1 MRVLLGREAVTMG
14 AIALVVA
21 LGPLI
26 LNGYYVY
33 LLSIV
38 FAYVILAAGFNV
50 VLGWSGQLAF
60 MSAAFFGFG
69 AWVSGRATTLYGV
82 PAEIALVLGTVG
94 AAILGLAFGALAVRL
109 ARYYLAIV
117 TLALMYLLDYS
128 YRNFA
133 DLMGGVS
140 GFRVPIPQFALLG
153 GARAVSD
160 SDRYYVGLILASLAY
175 LVVRWL
181 RTTSMARGWR
191 VIKRDERVAAALGLN
206 VYLSRLSAFVVA
218 SAFLGLAGAWF
229 VFLNTRFL
237 PDAFGM
243 QELLFDFLILVVGGL
258 GSLNGAVVGAAL
270 LVIAREYL
278 RTFPGL
284 SEVLF
289 GGILLAVALFLPAG
303 LYGTV
308 AARFRSMR
316 EGVT

>member
-1 MRVLLGREAVTMG
+1 MRAPLGREAVTVG
-14 AIALVVA
+14 AIALATA
-21 LGPLI
+21 LGPLV

-33 LLSIV
+33 LLTIV

-69 AWVSGRATTLYGV
+69 AWVSGRATTAYGV
-82 PAEIALVLGTVG
+82 PAEVALLLGTVG
-94 AAILGLAFGALAVRL
+94 AAILGLMFGALAVRL

-117 TLALMYLLDYS
+117 TLALMYVLDYS

-133 DLMGGVS
+133 ELMGGVS
-140 GFRVPIPQFALLG
+140 GFRVRDPQFALLG
-153 GARAVSD
+153 GAPASSD
-160 SDRYYVGLILASLAY
+160 TDRYYVGLVLAIIAY
-175 LVVRWL
+175 LAVRWL
-181 RTTSMARGWR
+181 RTTPTARGWR
-191 VIKRDERVAAALGLN
+191 VIRRDERVAAALGVN

-258 GSLNGAVVGAAL
+258 GSLNGAVVGAVL
-270 LVIAREYL
+270 LVMAREYL

-284 SEVLF
+284 SEILF
-289 GGILLAVALFLPAG
+289 GGVLLAVALFVPAG
-303 LYGTV
+303 LFGTV

-316 EGVT
+316 EGVV